1 MKKIVKKTVSAALAV
16 VLLLCLLVVPAYA
29 DGEDAEAEKWNIM
42 LVVDGSASLSSGQ
55 TTDPDGLRFEAIGSF
70 LATLNAESAD
80 VGAIIF
86 TSNDTDDISDEA
98 MQRGIKLNTGVLSM
112 EDSSARQYL
121 LNAMMNVKRDDRNR
135 GQTDIGTAL
144 LCAQETLSALGN
156 GRRSAI
162 FLFTDGLTEVDGA
175 DVYNKSMEN
184 MQTAINH
191 IREENMLL
199 CGVYLNKDGKQAS
212 GEVRNIVMNAN
223 NISDSSLSLGDL
235 YVEITDAQ
243 SCMDSTDRFLRALGY
258 GITGGGHDVICES
271 VDRTIRIPGVG
282 VEEANFRLR
291 TLDGQP
297 LPKGMDVIFTQPDG
311 TVISGAAASAI
322 CSTGS
327 SYRVYKFTNPMS
339 GTWKIHIELPEGNK
353 VNIEYNPIFSVN
365 VGAVMDTSP
374 SASDLHSNMDVEVT
388 GQMTQG
394 GNVLTAREAYQE
406 YSCILHLT
414 NIYTAETTDYEITQ
428 DGNGKFTRT
437 IHLDSYDTYDAML
450 EFVCD
455 KISVR
460 APSATWILEN
470 RAPTVNSAWTEKVP
484 YGLLQ
489 KREKEVDLGARA
501 SDLEDGLNVRFV
513 LTGGTCDMAGVSVQ
527 GDKLYLQGGVC
538 GTGSVI
544 IDVIDSQG
552 AASQMQVNV
561 AEKNMTVPVIL
572 LLVGGLLLAALSV
585 LLVIRHINGI
595 VPGGYCTLNFEA
607 KDGDGGTIP
616 VELKPEAPGTGRVG
630 RKTNL
635 YEIVKAEL
643 NQTTVQGVSPK
654 ELETVKSFVER
665 DAAKDLKA
673 VAVKCVRKRADVGN
687 ANGKKVPV
695 VMLAVRWNKNT
706 DTLYNNSIRINASS
720 AIYDFGYYDTYDGD
734 GQDDGYDDGFDD
746 FDNSYDNGYDNSY
759 DNGYDDESD
768 N

>member
-1 MKKIVKKTVSAALAV
+1 MKTIVKKTASAALAV

-29 DGEDAEAEKWNIM
+29 DGENAAAAEKWNIM

-86 TSNDTDDISDEA
+86 TSNDTDDSSDEA

-156 GRRSAI
+156 GCRSAI
-162 FLFTDGLTEVDGA
+162 FLFTDGLTDVDGA

-184 MQTAINH
+184 METAINH

-199 CGVYLNKDGKQAS
+199 CGVYLNKDGKQTS

-243 SCMDSTDRFLRALGY
+243 SCMDSTDHFLRALGY
-258 GITGGGHDVICES
+258 GITDDEDDEIIYES
-271 VDRTIRIPGVG
+271 IDRTIRIPGVG
-282 VEEANFRLR
+282 VEEANIRLR

-327 SYRVYKFTNPMS
+327 SYRVYKLTKPMS
-339 GTWKIHIELPEGNK
+339 GTWKIHIELPEGNELGIK
-353 VNIEYNPIFSVN
+353 YNPIFSVN
-365 VGAVMDTSP
+365 VGAMMETSP

-394 GNVLTAREAYQE
+394 GNALTAREAYQE
-406 YSCILHLT
+406 YSCILSLT
-414 NIYTAETTDYEITQ
+414 NAYTGEIREYEIVQ
-428 DGNGKFTRT
+428 NGNGSFTKL
-437 IHLDSYDTYDAML
+437 IHLDDYNTYDVSLA
-450 EFVCD
+450 FICD

-460 APSATWILEN
+460 APSTTWILEN
-470 RAPTVNSAWTEKVP
+470 RAPTVNDLVIRAP

-489 KREKEVDLGARA
+489 KQYKEVDLKDRA
-501 SDLEDGLNVRFV
+501 TDLEDGDN
-513 LTGGTCDMAGVSVQ
+513 LTYSISGGTCDLSGVSISADTLSVS
-527 GDKLYLQGGVC
+527 GKVC
-538 GTGSVI
+538 GTGSVV
-544 IDVIDSQG
+544 IDVADSQG
-552 AASQMQVNV
+552 AISQMTIHVN
-561 AEKNMTVPVIL
+561 AKNMTVPMILIL
-572 LLVGGLLLAALSV
+572 LAILIAIGVAAL
-585 LLVIRHINGI
+585 LVVRHINGM
-595 VPGGYCTLNFEA
+595 VPSGYCTVDFQMADQNDKF
-607 KDGDGGTIP
+607 IS
-616 VELKPEAPGTGRVG
+616 VSLKPDAPGTGRVG
-630 RKTNL
+630 RKTTL
-635 YEIVKAEL
+635 YDIIMSEL
-643 NQTTVQGVSPK
+643 NQSTVIGINPK
-654 ELETVKSFVER
+654 NLSTVKSFIETE
-665 DAAKDLKA
+665 ASKDLKA
-673 VAVKCVRKRADVGN
+673 VSVKCVSGRVDKGN
-687 ANGKKVPV
+687 FNGKKVSV
-695 VMLAVRWNKNT
+695 VQLAVRWDGQTNI
-706 DTLYNNSIRINASS
+706 LYGNALTIK
-720 AIYDFGYYDTYDGD
+720 AGPTNFDFGYYDDYGD
-734 GQDDGYDDGFDD
+734 
-746 FDNSYDNGYDNSY
+746 
-759 DNGYDDESD
+759 DDE
-768 N
+768 NEF